1 MIGRPGVFALGL
13 IVGVAAHSSY
23 SCVRA
28 RAGDAF
34 ALHDDTVAPI
44 DVPSAVSTPRLPDRP
59 APGPTDRLPSA
70 AEGDIPKGGAPA
82 IAPAPVPTGLPD
94 LDDLRGRRLEVPVE
108 GIDRKTLR
116 DSFAEGRAGH
126 VHEAIDILAP
136 RGTPVVAVEDG
147 RIEKLFTSKQGGL
160 TIYQFDPSR
169 RYCYYYAHLDRYAAG
184 LDAGPDREARP
195 GDRLR
200 RRQRQRAAEDA
211 APALHDLQARRG
223 QALVEGRA
231 NQPVPA
237 MGRFLSAVAALLILA
252 AAAPP
257 RAAEKVPFA
266 VRTRGLTFT
275 EKVASLAVLPGA
287 HVDLEIAVAATGRY
301 RVDAKGGSELRL
313 DGDDLA
319 LARARR
325 AGPGDTLIV
334 RDARGGKALELNVFV
349 MVPFTDVQDGRL
361 NGYRIGKYP
370 AKTQPLGFVE
380 VTTDTMRTKLSPHFE
395 LRQFLCKQPGGF
407 PKYVVLSEALILKLE
422 RIIEALDDAGH
433 DVDTL
438 AIMSGYRTP
447 FYNEGIGNVR
457 DSQHTAGTA
466 ADIFVDEKIDGR
478 MDDLDRDGV
487 VTRDDAIWLFQL
499 IDHMDRMPAALFPG
513 GLGDYGATA
522 AHGPFV
528 HVDVRGRLARWR
540 G

>member
-1 MIGRPGVFALGL
+1 
-13 IVGVAAHSSY
+13 
-23 SCVRA
+23 
-28 RAGDAF
+28 
-34 ALHDDTVAPI
+34 
-44 DVPSAVSTPRLPDRP
+44 
-59 APGPTDRLPSA
+59 
-70 AEGDIPKGGAPA
+70 
-82 IAPAPVPTGLPD
+82 
-94 LDDLRGRRLEVPVE
+94 
-108 GIDRKTLR
+108 
-116 DSFAEGRAGH
+116 
-126 VHEAIDILAP
+126 
-136 RGTPVVAVEDG
+136 
-147 RIEKLFTSKQGGL
+147 
-160 TIYQFDPSR
+160 
-169 RYCYYYAHLDRYAAG
+169 
-184 LDAGPDREARP
+184 
-195 GDRLR
+195 
-200 RRQRQRAAEDA
+200 
-211 APALHDLQARRG
+211 
-223 QALVEGRA
+223 
-231 NQPVPA
+231 

-275 EKVASLAVLPGA
+275 GKVGSLAVLPGA
-287 HVDLEIAVAATGRY
+287 TVDLEIAGGDGPY
-301 RVDAKGGSELRL
+301 RVDTKDGSELQWTATTWSWRVSNVP
-313 DGDDLA
+313 GLA
-319 LARARR
+319 
-325 AGPGDTLIV
+325 TLTV
-334 RDARGGKALELNVFV
+334 LDARGGKALELNVFV
-349 MVPFTDVQDGRL
+349 MVPFTDVQGGHL

-380 VTTDTMRTKLSPHFE
+380 VTTDTIRTKLSPHFE
-395 LRQFLCKQPGGF
+395 VRQFLCKQPGGF

-422 RIIEALDDAGH
+422 RIIEELDDAGH

-438 AIMSGYRTP
+438 QIMSGYRTP

-487 VTRDDAIWLFQL
+487 VTRDDAIWLFRL
-499 IDHMDRMPAALFPG
+499 IDGMDRMPAPLFPG